1 MAEEETKPSRACF
14 SYAAYAKSVIDHLR
28 ISCKFHVSEGLSDSE
43 FSHIESLLGFFFPP
57 DLRSILREG
66 LPVGPG
72 FPDWRSSSL
81 KQLKILVDLPF
92 FALSREVS
100 KGRLWC
106 QSWGP
111 RPECAEEALAVARDA
126 FESAPKLVPIY
137 RHCYV
142 ASEPRLAGNPVF
154 FIRGGDVRCAGFD
167 LADFFQRGVIE
178 IGDSSAIEAPA
189 WAATSAR
196 EIVFWSDLMNCSDR
210 DRWRDGGGTRG
221 ALEGCLEEGEWR
233 LREGGWTE
241 GEVREMLRMDG
252 SDEEGVSDRTAV
264 VLKDQGSVRLHLRLM
279 SLAMLRAG
287 WRREDVAYA
296 MGFHGPSRPSEPLRQ
311 VTWQADWTRDDISV
325 EL

>member
-1 MAEEETKPSRACF
+1 MAEEETKLRRACF

-43 FSHIESLLGFFFPP
+43 FSHIESLLGFLFPP

-106 QSWGP
+106 RSWGP

-154 FIRGGDVRCAGFD
+154 FIRGGDV
-167 LADFFQRGVIE
+167 
-178 IGDSSAIEAPA
+178 S
-189 WAATSAR
+189 
-196 EIVFWSDLMNCSDR
+196 
-210 DRWRDGGGTRG
+210 DRWRDGVGTRG
-221 ALEGCLEEGEWR
+221 GLEGCLEEGEWR

-264 VLKDQGSVRLHLRLM
+264 VLKDQGSVRWHLRLM

-296 MGFHGPSRPSEPLRQ
+296 MGFHSPSEPLRQ
-311 VTWQADWTRDDISV
+311 VTWQADWTRNDISI